1 MLVELVQ
8 VTTAD
13 GVRLDG
19 MFQPAEPAPTND
31 ALPPGAGALPLGIDA
46 IVMVHGTGA
55 NFYASTMMDL
65 LAERLRQRGVATLRI
80 NTRGHDGI
88 STAVTRTGGLRQGAA
103 YEVVDDCRHD
113 LAAWLE
119 LAQQRGFQR
128 VALLGHSL
136 GAVKSI
142 YTLAQLAGES
152 ATTAGSNS
160 NKSPVTRL
168 IALSPPRLSY
178 SYFAASP
185 RGADFLAMC
194 QQAESLVTAG
204 REESLIEIN
213 FPLPYAV
220 TARGYLDKYGPS
232 ERYNVLRHLPAIRCP
247 TLVTFGSI
255 EVQSNVAFRGLPEA
269 IEALQLPA
277 GGARPSVALVA
288 GADHFYSGT
297 RSELAGRIE
306 AWLRKQPTTS

>member
-19 MFQPAEPAPTND
+19 MFQPAEPIAPTEGTD
-31 ALPPGAGALPLGIDA
+31 ALPLGIDA
-46 IVMVHGTGA
+46 VVMIHGTGA
-55 NFYASTMMDL
+55 NFYASSMMDL
-65 LAERLRQRGVATLRI
+65 LAERLRQRGVATLRV

-119 LAQQRGFQR
+119 LARERGFHR

-142 YTLAQLAGES
+142 YTLALSAAQES
-152 ATTAGSNS
+152 ATIGTTSS
-160 NKSPVTRL
+160 KSLVTRL

-178 SYFAASP
+178 SYFAASQ

-194 QQAESLVTAG
+194 QQAESMVAAG
-204 REESLIEIN
+204 REESLIEIT

-220 TARGYLDKYGPS
+220 TARGYLDKYGPA

-255 EVQSNVAFRGLPEA
+255 EVQSNVAFRGMPEA
-269 IEALQLPA
+269 IEALELPA
-277 GGARPSVALVA
+277 GSARPSVALVA
-288 GADHFYSGT
+288 GADHFYSGA
-297 RSELAGRIE
+297 RSELAARIE
-306 AWLRKQPTTS
+306 SWLRKQLVTS

>member
-19 MFQPAEPAPTND
+19 MLQAAD
-31 ALPPGAGALPLGIDA
+31 AATTGPSLPLGID
-46 IVMVHGTGA
+46 ITVMVHGTGG

-65 LAERLRQRGVATLRI
+65 LAERLRQGGAATLRV

-103 YEVVDDCRHD
+103 YEVVDDCRRD

-119 LAQQRGFQR
+119 LAHARGYQRI
-128 VALLGHSL
+128 ALLGHSL

-142 YTLAQLAGES
+142 YTLAQNASSNVS
-152 ATTAGSNS
+152 ATLTESLRGVA
-160 NKSPVTRL
+160 RL
-168 IALSPPRLSY
+168 LALSPPRLSY

-185 RGADFLAMC
+185 RAEDFLAMC
-194 QQAESLVTAG
+194 HQAEALVAAG

-220 TARGYLDKYGPS
+220 TARGYLDKYGS
-232 ERYNVLRHLPAIRCP
+232 AERYNVLTHLPAIGCP
-247 TLVTFGSI
+247 TLVTYGSL
-255 EVQSNVAFRGLPEA
+255 EVQSNVAFRGMPEA
-269 IEALQLPA
+269 VEALPRPE
-277 GGARPSVALVA
+277 GGGTRSLALIA

-297 RSELAGRIE
+297 RSELAARIE
-306 AWLRKQPTTS
+306 TWLRKQL

>member
-19 MFQPAEPAPTND
+19 MFQPAEPVT
-31 ALPPGAGALPLGIDA
+31 PPDALPLGIDA
-46 IVMVHGTGA
+46 VVMVHGTGA

-65 LAERLRQRGVATLRI
+65 LAERFRQRGAATLRI

-119 LAQQRGFQR
+119 LARERGFHR

-142 YTLAQLAGES
+142 YTLAQIAGELA
-152 ATTAGSNS
+152 ATTPGSNS
-160 NKSPVTRL
+160 NKSLVTRL

-194 QQAESLVTAG
+194 QQAESLVAAG
-204 REESLIEIN
+204 QEESLIEIS

-220 TARGYLDKYGPS
+220 TARGYLDKYGS
-232 ERYNVLRHLPAIRCP
+232 AERYNVLRHLPAIRCP

-269 IEALQLPA
+269 IEALELPA
-277 GGARPSVALVA
+277 GSARPSVALVA

-297 RSELAGRIE
+297 RSELAARIE
-306 AWLRKQPTTS
+306 VWLRKQPTTS

>member
-1 MLVELVQ
+1 MQVDLVQ
-8 VTTAD
+8 VTAAD

-19 MFQPAEPAPTND
+19 MLQVADEMPVGAPR
-31 ALPPGAGALPLGIDA
+31 PLGIDA
-46 IVMVHGTGA
+46 VVMVHGTGS

-65 LAERLRQRGVATLRI
+65 LAERLRQRGAATLRV

-88 STAVTRTGGLRQGAA
+88 STAVGRTGGIRQGAA

-119 LAQQRGFQR
+119 LAAARGFQR

-142 YTLAQLAGES
+142 YALAKAAAS
-152 ATTAGSNS
+152 ADGPATGS
-160 NKSPVTRL
+160 SPGLRVSRL

-178 SYFAASP
+178 SYFAASS
-185 RGADFLAMC
+185 RAEEFLTMC
-194 QQAESLVTAG
+194 RQAEALVADG
-204 REESLIEIN
+204 RDESLIEIS

-220 TARGYLDKYGPS
+220 TARGYLDKYGPA
-232 ERYNVLRHLPAIRCP
+232 ERYNVLNLLPAIRCP
-247 TLVTFGSI
+247 TLITYGSL
-255 EVQSNVAFRGLPEA
+255 EVQSNVAFRDMPEA
-269 IEALQLPA
+269 VEALPPA
-277 GGARPSVALVA
+277 AADAPRWLAIIA

-297 RSELAGRIE
+297 RGELAARIE
-306 AWLRKQPTTS
+306 SWLRKQETGTR